1 MALEIFTLVHVLIS
15 IIGIAAGYGALAGLL
30 SGLVLPRWTAIFL
43 ITTVATSATGFFF
56 PFRGFTPAY
65 AVGAISL
72 VVLGLA
78 IYALY
83 GRGLAGGWRKV
94 YVITALV
101 ALYLNSFVLVAQF
114 FQKIPALKA
123 LAPTQAEPPFA
134 ICQGALL
141 VMFIWLGVVAA
152 KKRAAA
158 V

>member
-30 SGLVLPRWTAIFL
+30 SGQVLPRWTAIFL
-43 ITTVATSATGFFF
+43 VTTVLTSATGFFF

-65 AVGAISL
+65 PVGAISL

-83 GRGLAGGWRKV
+83 ARGLAGGWRKV
-94 YVITALV
+94 YVISALV

-141 VMFIWLGVVAA
+141 IVFIWLGVVAA
-152 KKRAAA
+152 KKPAA
-158 V
+158 VG